1 MYDCVNYNLQM
12 HVRDVPPT
20 PPPSP
25 QHWKKQPKT
34 NKSESQQYTYFS
46 IWTTKYR
53 ESLCFLG
60 VILWILNVLGGSK
73 NKNEQ
78 DDSG

>member
-20 PPPSP
+20 L
-25 QHWKKQPKT
+25 KKNPKT
-34 NKSESQQYTYFS
+34 NKSESQQYTYIS

-60 VILWILNVLGGSK
+60 VILWMLNVPGGSK